1 MQNLE
6 NLEKPKLV
14 KMLPT
19 LFPPALPRIQ
29 LPPAAT
35 GCCSSRS
42 CLSWVPTL
50 ISRIYFS
57 WGTAVLLLGFQKE
70 LSPSDLYATNQ
81 LDSTKFCTFK
91 LKEAL
96 HHAVAA
102 GKPRPLHHAVAA
114 GKPRP
119 SLCWAYMRAFGRPF
133 WCSAICRPI
142 WLCFNIIQIFSLR
155 QILVFVSNNGRTG
168 SSDEQTMWAVLSIA
182 GFCLGALCQPLLI
195 NHMFIWSLRVGLRAR
210 AATTGLIWERLS
222 TMRSSELN
230 SQRGATIM
238 NLAEVD
244 SAFSKWC
251 SAFPYVDVFFFLFL
265 SLPTCQCSLSSLFP
279 LSFLSL
285 SLSLSLF
292 LSLFLSFSLSLSLQP
307 CALSRAFAMAT
318 LHGLGF

>member
-1 MQNLE
+1 MNG
-6 NLEKPKLV
+6 P
-14 KMLPT
+14 PT
-19 LFPPALPRIQ
+19 LFPPALPRKQ

-42 CLSWVPTL
+42 CLSCVPTL

-57 WGTAVLLLGFQKE
+57 WGTALLLLGFHKE
-70 LSPSDLYATNQ
+70 LSPSDLYATNK

-91 LKEAL
+91 LKEA
-96 HHAVAA
+96 
-102 GKPRPLHHAVAA
+102 LHHAVAA

-133 WCSAICRPI
+133 WMAAICRPI

-251 SAFPYVDVFFFLFL
+251 SAFPCVGVFFFSFFAHMSMLTFL
-265 SLPTCQCSLSSLFP
+265 SLSSLFP

-285 SLSLSLF
+285 SSLFPLSFSLF
-292 LSLFLSFSLSLSLQP
+292 LSLFLSLQP

>member
-1 MQNLE
+1 MS
-6 NLEKPKLV
+6 
-14 KMLPT
+14 T

-42 CLSWVPTL
+42 CLSCVPTL

-70 LSPSDLYATNQ
+70 LSPSDLYATNK

-102 GKPRPLHHAVAA
+102 GKPIPLHHAVAA

-251 SAFPYVDVFFFLFL
+251 SAFPYVDVFFFLSFFAHMSMLTFFFFL
-265 SLPTCQCSLSSLFP
+265 SLPTYMSMLTSLFP

-292 LSLFLSFSLSLSLQP
+292 LSLSLCSHAHCRGLSLWPL
-307 CALSRAFAMAT
+307 CMGWDFD
-318 LHGLGF
+318 